1 MNANIDEE
9 INKFL
14 EEINKM
20 GFKDKMNLNSSETA
34 RIIGVSPSSIEN
46 WRKCGLGITYIEVV
60 GRIVY
65 PKRYIAEFLAL
76 RQVKIM

>member
-20 GFKDKMNLNSSETA
+20 GFRDKMNLNSSET
-34 RIIGVSPSSIEN
+34 E
-46 WRKCGLGITYIEVV
+46 E
-60 GRIVY
+60 
-65 PKRYIAEFLAL
+65 
-76 RQVKIM
+76 

>member
-20 GFKDKMNLNSSETA
+20 GFRDKMNLNSSETA

-46 WRKCGLGITYIEVV
+46 WRKC
-60 GRIVY
+60 
-65 PKRYIAEFLAL
+65 A
-76 RQVKIM
+76 